1 MKNYEQAICNIF
13 DLEPQHF
20 RVVQDPNMP
29 NKIVVQAV
37 DNILPLA
44 LGRHEIVFDR
54 AELEAEAKS
63 VK

>member
-1 MKNYEQAICNIF
+1 
-13 DLEPQHF
+13 
-20 RVVQDPNMP
+20 
-29 NKIVVQAV
+29 VVQAV